1 MAFCDQLAE
10 TEISSELMYKLSQV
24 RSWHSKALRL
34 VHWRNW
40 PEVTKWTL
48 EALAISTLV
57 AFVAVIGWPKLTE
70 MLPAPRP
77 DMTLAQVEKEKDKVP
92 LSPEEQMSSKEG
104 SDSAA
109 PNLFAA
115 NENQNSSTSE
125 PKVESKPKESDE
137 SVKKDA
143 EASAQKQAAK
153 KAEPKKTT
161 AISIAKSDKPK
172 VESGALAAAGD
183 SAIESAKLKSMKP
196 KPAKPRLKG
205 FVYRVYMD
213 LGDLDYVTEQ
223 IRAEIQ
229 TLGGKKAGKVRLG
242 WRKPKGSYFHFSMPE
257 VNYDTLVDKL
267 KAFGPVRIFKDPHW
281 KVMPQGEIRFILWVE
296 DKDLKEATQTSG
308 GAASAADS
316 RQSVSPLSPDATEVT
331 GGTEESAGDSAPEV
345 SEGETTN

>member
-1 MAFCDQLAE
+1 MAKQEHSPHRPDDFEPLKGKKRTLSRFLANELLYDYATDNLDEHRRSSVAEFLRLNSATREELESLKEGMAFCDQLAE

-24 RSWHSKALRL
+24 RAWHSKALRL

-48 EALAISTLV
+48 EALAISILV

-143 EASAQKQAAK
+143 EASAQSSK
-153 KAEPKKTT
+153 
-161 AISIAKSDKPK
+161 
-172 VESGALAAAGD
+172 ES
-183 SAIESAKLKSMKP
+183 
-196 KPAKPRLKG
+196 
-205 FVYRVYMD
+205 
-213 LGDLDYVTEQ
+213 
-223 IRAEIQ
+223 RA
-229 TLGGKKAGKVRLG
+229 
-242 WRKPKGSYFHFSMPE
+242 
-257 VNYDTLVDKL
+257 
-267 KAFGPVRIFKDPHW
+267 
-281 KVMPQGEIRFILWVE
+281 
-296 DKDLKEATQTSG
+296 
-308 GAASAADS
+308 
-316 RQSVSPLSPDATEVT
+316 
-331 GGTEESAGDSAPEV
+331 
-345 SEGETTN
+345 